1 MQLYLR
7 RLALPAAVALAVLA
21 PGTVGAASNPYS
33 ISLQA
38 LTGPQGGTLAI
49 TVTKDPASAAVDS
62 ISHVHVDDQ
71 DFKDVPVQNGIATLE
86 LGPVERGTLLHV
98 QAQIKPATQSPMF
111 VLRDT
116 TTVKLRPD
124 LVVSAVH
131 APLQTLTTR
140 PIDVRAEIAEV
151 NGDTGGTATATL
163 LWGPSVLGT
172 TPVTV
177 PAGGEATVSF
187 SGVRLTA
194 AQRVELSIIVSKA
207 SPAETNAGNNDRATT
222 VDVTENELASSRSV
236 LDRLGGYGVQMNGHV
251 YAGVLP
257 APAAS
262 MPDLEAK
269 VKALEPQLVRIFYS
283 EQQELIPERLDSF
296 VKTVQLAQDAGATI
310 NITYQSTARAKLNP
324 VKFMND
330 FAAVLDNLVRTRG
343 LTNVRWITI
352 QNEPNSTA
360 VTLPQYEALYRALD
374 ASLVTLGLR
383 DRIRFMGGDLVEDGG
398 KAGTIPDHH
407 AWWAYMAQH
416 MNDLLDAY
424 SVHIY
429 WNYWD
434 IPRMQ
439 FRLEDVRQIVDDLPV
454 DARKPV
460 YVTEFGVRGIV
471 NLPDAT
477 TIPQPGNWQDG
488 TPLART
494 NIAAFQQLWFCIAAS
509 QLGYAGV
516 VKWDAYWGK
525 YDSSYRAAHYLIG
538 PPEEGW
544 PLFPAYHALRMLLQ
558 TTERGWQV
566 LGVDPWADDDWKLSP
581 EGAPV
586 DQPEKE
592 LVAYKGPARELTL
605 VGLDSHGRDLNAT
618 STESPEYSI
627 GGLPPLTP
635 FKLVVW
641 NGDGDGENALAGTV
655 TANEAGVVR
664 FAVPL
669 QAAFALTT
677 VPVG

>member
-1 MQLYLR
+1 MQYLR
-7 RLALPAAVALAVLA
+7 RAAVLA
-21 PGTVGAASNPYS
+21 ALAIGALASGTAGAASTPYS
-33 ISLQA
+33 IALQA

-49 TVTKDPASAAVDS
+49 TVASEPGFAIDS
-62 ISHVHVDDQ
+62 IAHVHVDDL
-71 DFKDVPVQNGIATLE
+71 DFKDVPVQNGLATLE
-86 LGPVERGTLLHV
+86 LGPVDRGTLLRV
-98 QAQIKPATQSPMF
+98 QAQIKPAAESRMF

-124 LVVSAVH
+124 LVVTGVR

-140 PIDVRAEIAEV
+140 PVDVQAEIAEV
-151 NGDTGGTATATL
+151 NGDTGSTATATL

-172 TPVTV
+172 ARVTV
-177 PAGGEATVSF
+177 AAGGHATVSF
-187 SGVRLTA
+187 AGIRLTTAQLIELRVLLGDA
-194 AQRVELSIIVSKA
+194 A
-207 SPAETNAGNNDRATT
+207 PAETSDANNDRATT
-222 VDVTENELASSRSV
+222 IDVTENELASSRLV
-236 LDRLGGYGVQMNGHV
+236 LDKLGGYGVQMNGHV

-257 APAAS
+257 APPAS

-269 VKALEPQLVRIFYS
+269 VKALEPQLVRVFFS

-310 NITYQSTARAKLNP
+310 NITYQSASRARLNP
-324 VKFMND
+324 VKFMSD
-330 FAAVLDNLVRTRG
+330 FGAVLDNLVRVRG

-352 QNEPNSTA
+352 QNEPNSTN
-360 VTLPQYEALYRALD
+360 VTLQQYEALYRALD
-374 ASLVTLGLR
+374 ARLVALGLR
-383 DRIRFMGGDLVEDGG
+383 EQIRFMGGDLVEDGG
-398 KAGTIPDHH
+398 AGGVIPDHH
-407 AWWAYMAQH
+407 AWWDYMAQH

-434 IPRMQ
+434 IPRME
-439 FRLEDVRQIVDDLPV
+439 FRLKDVRAIVDALPAG
-454 DARKPV
+454 ARKPV
-460 YVTEFGVRGIV
+460 YVTEFGVRGIIK
-471 NLPDAT
+471 LADGT

-488 TPLART
+488 TPLAQT
-494 NIAAFQQLWFCIAAS
+494 NIAAFQQLWFDIAAA
-509 QLGYAGV
+509 QLGYTGI
-516 VKWDAYWGK
+516 VKWDAFWGK

-544 PLFPAYHALRMLLQ
+544 PLYPAYHAFRMLLQ

-566 LGVDPWADDDWKLSP
+566 LGVDPWTDDDWKLSP
-581 EGAPV
+581 EGTAD

-592 LVAYKGPARELTL
+592 IVAYKGPAGELTIA
-605 VGLDSHGRDLNAT
+605 GLDSHGRDLNAA

-627 GGLPPLTP
+627 GGLAPFTS

-641 NGDGDGENALAGTV
+641 NGDGNGQNAVAGTL

-664 FAVPL
+664 FIVPL